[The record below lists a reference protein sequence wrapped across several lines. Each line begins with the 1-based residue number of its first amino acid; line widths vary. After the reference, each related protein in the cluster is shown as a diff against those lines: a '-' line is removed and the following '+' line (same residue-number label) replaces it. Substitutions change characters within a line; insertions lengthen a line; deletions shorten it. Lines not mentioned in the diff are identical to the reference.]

1 MSITSFP
8 FFFFV
13 CAVLL
18 AYFLVPK
25 RFQWIVLLAASCAFY
40 LSYGAKYILY
50 VLFTSTSVFL
60 AANGMQKITDEQ
72 RAFLKGEGKA
82 LGKEEKNACKAKNKQ
97 RKKRLMLC
105 ALLAN
110 IFLLCLFKYAHFAL
124 EQLNALLGLVGAGL
138 IEDRLRLIAPLGISF
153 YTFQMVGYLL
163 DVYWGNVEAEKNW
176 FRTLLFCSF
185 FPQMTQGP
193 ISEFGTLSAELFAE
207 HDFSYRNY
215 SWGMQRMA
223 WGFFK
228 KLVIA
233 DRIAVVVNA
242 IYGDHA
248 KYGGLYVFIGAA
260 CFAIQLY
267 ADFSGCMDVVLG
279 ASHLL
284 GIEMPENFNSPFLA
298 HTIREYW
305 QRWHITLGG
314 WLRDYLFYP
323 MLRTSVFVKIGDGA
337 KKLFGKKKG
346 KKVPTYLGLIILWAA
361 VGYWHGGLMKYVI
374 GTGLLHCF
382 YIILGELVE
391 PVSVKL
397 RKALHSEKL
406 PYKIF
411 QTARTFFLICLGHIF
426 FRANNV
432 PDAVMMYKSIFQP
445 FSMSK
450 ETLALL
456 GLDTGNLIVLLVSFA
471 VLVAVDIYKY
481 REKQEEEPRL
491 VLKSIAS
498 KPVIVSWAVFMV
510 LAVAVLI
517 FGMYGLG
524 YDSGAFIYA
533 RI

>member
-1 MSITSFP
+1 MSLVSAAFLAFVAIT
-8 FFFFV
+8 
-13 CAVLL
+13 ALI
-18 AYFLVPK
+18 YYLVPDGA
-25 RFQWIVLLAASCAFY
+25 RRWVLIAASLVFCASCGFYSLIFVLLAAVTTFIGGM
-40 LSYGAKYILY
+40 LSGPSKSKGLRNAAAVITV
-50 VLFTSTSVFL
+50 VL
-60 AANGMQKITDEQ
+60 N
-72 RAFLKGEGKA
+72 
-82 LGKEEKNACKAKNKQ
+82 LGI
-97 RKKRLMLC
+97 LC
-105 ALLAN
+105 AVRYYGV
-110 IFLLCLFKYAHFAL
+110 I
-124 EQLNALLGLVGAGL
+124 G
-138 IEDRLRLIAPLGISF
+138 
-153 YTFQMVGYLL
+153 
-163 DVYWGNVEAEKNW
+163 
-176 FRTLLFCSF
+176 
-185 FPQMTQGP
+185 
-193 ISEFGTLSAELFAE
+193 LFAE
-207 HDFSYRNY
+207 NLNKIFGATASTNTFMYYVVPVGMAFYTLQLIGYTLDCRWERTEPEKNFFRYLLFATYFPYFTSGPMNSYADLSVKLDGAKDAKFSLTRLRD
-215 SWGMQRMA
+215 SAIRIA

-233 DRIAVVVNA
+233 DRIAVIVNS
-242 IYGDHA
+242 IYGNHEV
-248 KYGGLYVFIGAA
+248 YGGLYVFIGAA
-260 CFAIQLY
+260 AFAIQLY

-279 ASHLL
+279 TSHLI

-323 MLRTSVFVKIGDGA
+323 MLRTSAFVKIGDVS

-346 KKVPTYLGLIILWAA
+346 KKVPTYFGLIILWAA

-391 PVSVKL
+391 PISVKL
-397 RKALHSEKL
+397 RKTLHSEKM

-432 PDAVMMYKSIFQP
+432 PDAIEMYKAIFRP
-445 FSMSK
+445 FTINGEWIAS
-450 ETLALL
+450 L
-456 GLDTGNLIVLLVSFA
+456 GLDTGNLIVLLISFA

-491 VLKSIAS
+491 VLQTIAS
-498 KPVIVSWAVFMV
+498 KPVVVAWAVFML

>member
-1 MSITSFP
+1 MSLVSAAFLI
-8 FFFFV
+8 FV
-13 CAVLL
+13 AFTALIYYL
-18 AYFLVPK
+18 MPGGA
-25 RFQWIVLLAASCAFY
+25 RRWVLLAASLAFCASCGFYSLVFVLLASVTTFIGGLLAGPSKSKGLRNAATVITVVLNLGILCSVRYYGVIGIFAENLNKVFGASENTRTFMYYAIPVGMAFY
-40 LSYGAKYILY
+40 TLQLIGYTLDCRWERTEPEKNFFRYLLFATYFPYFTSGPMNSYADLSVKLDGAKDA
-50 VLFTSTSVFL
+50 VFS
-60 AANGMQKITDEQ
+60 
-72 RAFLKGEGKA
+72 F
-82 LGKEEKNACKAKNKQ
+82 
-97 RKKRLMLC
+97 
-105 ALLAN
+105 
-110 IFLLCLFKYAHFAL
+110 
-124 EQLNALLGLVGAGL
+124 
-138 IEDRLRLIAPLGISF
+138 DRLR
-153 YTFQMVGYLL
+153 
-163 DVYWGNVEAEKNW
+163 E
-176 FRTLLFCSF
+176 
-185 FPQMTQGP
+185 
-193 ISEFGTLSAELFAE
+193 SAI
-207 HDFSYRNY
+207 RI
-215 SWGMQRMA
+215 A

-233 DRIAVVVNA
+233 DRIALVVNN
-242 IYGDHA
+242 IYGDHETF
-248 KYGGLYVFIGAA
+248 GGLYVFIGAA

-323 MLRTSVFVKIGDGA
+323 MLRTSVFIKIGDVS
-337 KKLFGKKKG
+337 KKLLGKKKG
-346 KKVPTYLGLIILWAA
+346 KKVPADLGLIILWAA

-397 RKALHSEKL
+397 RKALHSDKL

-432 PDAVMMYKSIFQP
+432 ADAVMMYKAIFRP
-445 FSMSK
+445 FSMSR
-450 ETLALL
+450 ETLASL
-456 GLDTGNLIVLLVSFA
+456 GLDKGNLIVLLIAFA

-481 REKQEEEPRL
+481 REKQEDQPRL
-491 VLKSIAS
+491 VLAKIMS
-498 KPVIVSWAVFMV
+498 KPVVVSWAVFML

>member
-1 MSITSFP
+1 MSLVSAAFLAFVAFTALIYYLTPGNARRWILLLASLAFCASCGFYSLVFVLFATVTTFIGGLLSGPSKSKGLRNAACIIT
-8 FFFFV
+8 V
-13 CAVLL
+13 VLNLGILCAVRYYGVIGIFAENLNKVFGASESTRTFML
-18 AYFLVPK
+18 YAVP
-25 RFQWIVLLAASCAFY
+25 VGMAFY
-40 LSYGAKYILY
+40 TLQLIGYTLDCRWERTAPEKDFFRYLLFATY
-50 VLFTSTSVFL
+50 FPYFTSGPMNSYADLSVKL
-60 AANGMQKITDEQ
+60 DGSKD
-72 RAFLKGEGKA
+72 
-82 LGKEEKNACKAKNKQ
+82 AK
-97 RKKRLMLC
+97 
-105 ALLAN
+105 
-110 IFLLCLFKYAHFAL
+110 FSF
-124 EQLNALLGLVGAGL
+124 
-138 IEDRLRLIAPLGISF
+138 DRLR
-153 YTFQMVGYLL
+153 
-163 DVYWGNVEAEKNW
+163 D
-176 FRTLLFCSF
+176 
-185 FPQMTQGP
+185 
-193 ISEFGTLSAELFAE
+193 SAI
-207 HDFSYRNY
+207 RI
-215 SWGMQRMA
+215 A

-233 DRIAVVVNA
+233 DRIALVVNA
-242 IYGDHA
+242 IYGNHETF
-248 KYGGLYVFIGAA
+248 GGLYVFIGAA

-284 GIEMPENFNSPFLA
+284 GIEMPENFNSPFLS

-323 MLRTSVFVKIGDGA
+323 MLRTSVFVKIGDVS

-346 KKVPTYLGLIILWAA
+346 KKVPTYFGLIILWAA

-397 RKALHSEKL
+397 RKALHSDKL
-406 PYKIF
+406 PYKLF
-411 QTARTFFLICLGHIF
+411 QTARTFFLVCLGHIF

-432 PDAVMMYKSIFQP
+432 ADAAMMYKSIFQP
-445 FSMSK
+445 FSMSS

-456 GLDTGNLIVLLVSFA
+456 KLDMGNLIVLLVSFA

-491 VLKSIAS
+491 VLKAIAS
-498 KPVIVSWAVFMV
+498 KPVIVSWAVFMI